1 MLRGGNPHAS
11 SMPPPTQPPMGMGIA
26 SQASSHANAM
36 LGGQESGP
44 GVGATDPLAQL
55 LGGFSPNQLV
65 EVLSQMKQLVQQNH
79 TQARHILNNNPQLTK
94 ALFQAQIML
103 NMVHRGGPPAAPPPA
118 APGYP
123 QHAPP
128 PGYGAPPPP
137 QQVAHAPQPQQLDST
152 HQQLLAQVL
161 AMSPD
166 QVNALPPDQRAQVLA
181 LQAQA
186 RQQQQPPGHV

>member
-1 MLRGGNPHAS
+1 MF
-11 SMPPPTQPPMGMGIA
+11 
-26 SQASSHANAM
+26 
-36 LGGQESGP
+36 
-44 GVGATDPLAQL
+44 
-55 LGGFSPNQLV
+55 GGF
-65 EVLSQMKQLVQQNH
+65 
-79 TQARHILNNNPQLTK
+79 
-94 ALFQAQIML
+94 
-103 NMVHRGGPPAAPPPA
+103 G
-118 APGYP
+118 
-123 QHAPP
+123 
-128 PGYGAPPPP
+128 GYGAPPPP